1 MDTRD
6 GYLSVGATS
15 VGVPLDGIN
24 PRRLFLTVETAA
36 IRFRYDGHEAD
47 GAIGGGHLASDG
59 DSVAIDGAINIKAFR
74 MIRDTSTNA
83 DVYYTIEVM

>member
-1 MDTRD
+1 MTKD
-6 GYLSVGATS
+6 GYLSVGTTS
-15 VGVPLDGIN
+15 VGVPTDNIN
-24 PRRLFLTVETAA
+24 PRRIFLTIETAA

-47 GAIGGGHLASDG
+47 GGIGGGHLASEG
-59 DSVAIDGAINIKAFR
+59 DTIVVDGAINIHNFR